1 MRATERVKEVKRWGA
16 ETDRGNCGY
25 LGVSSRA
32 AVTMLCLLL
41 ASHSPLSPQ
50 TLLPLLH
57 ASRES
62 SIASAKD
69 PCFCFS
75 SWQLI
80 WIIYISFTLKVADCP
95 LPNDSELGDAQYLF
109 IKVTL
114 TGCFFLVAVGFLLLH
129 VFSSLVRVKRFL
141 YHRSGSRQLHNF
153 PLLAFV
159 DGIIL
164 LTAVAKITQSLL
176 FYPKASQL
184 PATRDSFFPNFI
196 KKR

>member
-114 TGCFFLVAVGFLLLH
+114 TGCFF
-129 VFSSLVRVKRFL
+129 FSCCWIPAT
-141 YHRSGSRQLHNF
+141 SR
-153 PLLAFV
+153 
-159 DGIIL
+159 
-164 LTAVAKITQSLL
+164 LL
-176 FYPKASQL
+176 FACASKEISVSSKWKQ
-184 PATRDSFFPNFI
+184 TTS
-196 KKR
+196 